1 MLASFL
7 APGTLNFRD
16 TNKHRPSLRAASHPV
31 EACCSPSTASQLG
44 LDIFRHSRS
53 FSQELLSPSL
63 TLPEPRSHSQ
73 ASHRGQVNTVSLLV
87 GPEGSTV
94 SRDLGTMHQ
103 QLPMGKQGMVPW
115 GKKRP
120 DGTGELVGMRDGLI
134 SEGDEWM
141 PVPLSPR
148 GCQVLQASL

>member
-7 APGTLNFRD
+7 APGTLNFRG
-16 TNKHRPSLRAASHPV
+16 TNKHRPSLRAVVTLWKPAAHPPPPHRWV
-31 EACCSPSTASQLG
+31 WTF
-44 LDIFRHSRS
+44 FRHSRS